1 MGGQTASVFWVLS
14 MMYVHLIEL
23 EPRAIWLGLLAF
35 QKIRP

>member
-14 MMYVHLIEL
+14 MIYVLLSEL

-35 QKIRP
+35 Q